1 MCRVDERVYVR
12 ADGHRSVFQEDF
24 MCEKGKQLRRI
35 CPDAKVRRTEYPDPT
50 SSPIASSPITPNG
63 PLYHARPRRPSTSS
77 RPSTKDGP
85 VASLKPEIH
94 IEFSSKKGKGKSY
107 VPTVHITT
115 GKTKRSSGGSSS
127 AYESPGSEAS
137 HTVRTGYPDI
147 SPPPLSRGGL
157 RPSSGQYRNMSSD
170 ESHSGSSHVAHTY
183 HTSDGY
189 DTPSLATG
197 TTSTSSGVRPIIHN
211 APRHAPSPI
220 DSTRGTAGSPS
231 SLYRTAEVT
240 PSALYNE
247 DSDRTRS
254 TSSYAPEITGREA
267 DRQQRRE
274 QKKRQQEA
282 LDRELAANLIR
293 EENVKQVR
301 FENDR
306 ANHRAQERAQEQRR
320 AEDRER
326 LRQQAAREREREA
339 QAAKEAAAKEAAS
352 RRSKPPTTAPKPA
365 RRNSVRMSST
375 EAAKQAQLVAAEEY
389 QMQQERIKAEAL
401 EREERAAERA
411 AQQPPTFPHNQPPT
425 LQQLQQDRD
434 YYNPRGTTRA
444 PQPPAPLPQTPL
456 IRRPSQS
463 NQPRPDLARRP
474 STRETGAPQQPRP
487 RGQPPVSYDRYNANP
502 VRGGELPSA
511 RTERRPS
518 SSHANNPFAP
528 AVDPWDQRSV
538 RDALPSARGPQVGHN
553 FPPQMASQ
561 RMQQAVFDD
570 PFSSSEEEGQGR
582 YRRR

>member
-94 IEFSSKKGKGKSY
+94 IEFSAKKGIQ
-107 VPTVHITT
+107 ITT

-127 AYESPGSEAS
+127 AYESPSSEAS

-157 RPSSGQYRNMSSD
+157 RPSSGPYRNLSSD

-197 TTSTSSGVRPIIHN
+197 TTSASSGGRPIIHN
-211 APRHAPSPI
+211 GPRHAPSPI

-231 SLYRTAEVT
+231 SPYRTAEVT
-240 PSALYNE
+240 PSSLYDE

-293 EENVKQVR
+293 EENSKHVR

-306 ANHRAQERAQEQRR
+306 ANHRAQERAQNTFAAQEQRR

-326 LRQQAAREREREA
+326 LRQQAAREREA
-339 QAAKEAAAKEAAS
+339 QAAKEAAS
-352 RRSKPPTTAPKPA
+352 RRSKPPTTAPKPT
-365 RRNSVRMSST
+365 RRNSVRMSSA
-375 EAAKQAQLVAAEEY
+375 EAAKQAQLVQAEQY

-401 EREERAAERA
+401 EREERAAEGA
-411 AQQPPTFPHNQPPT
+411 AQQPPTFPHSQPPT
-425 LQQLQQDRD
+425 LQQLQQDRE

-444 PQPPAPLPQTPL
+444 PQPTAPTPQPPI

-463 NQPRPDLARRP
+463 NQPRPDLTRRP
-474 STRETGAPQQPRP
+474 STREPSGAAQQPRTS
-487 RGQPPVSYDRYNANP
+487 RGKPPISYDRYNTNP
-502 VRGGELPSA
+502 ARGGELPSA

-528 AVDPWDQRSV
+528 VVDPWDQRSV

-553 FPPQMASQ
+553 FPPQQATQ
-561 RMQQAVFDD
+561 RMQQAVYSD
-570 PFSSSEEEGQGR
+570 PFSSSEEEEGGQGR
-582 YRRR
+582 YRTRR

>member
-63 PLYHARPRRPSTSS
+63 PLYRPRRPSTSA
-77 RPSTKDGP
+77 KDGP
-85 VASLKPEIH
+85 IASLKPEIH

-107 VPTVHITT
+107 GPTVHITT
-115 GKTKRSSGGSSS
+115 GKTKRTSGGSSS
-127 AYESPGSEAS
+127 AYESPGSEGS

-157 RPSSGQYRNMSSD
+157 RPTSDQYRNMSSD
-170 ESHSGSSHVAHTY
+170 ESHSGSSHIAHTY

-211 APRHAPSPI
+211 GPRHAPSPI

-231 SLYRTAEVT
+231 NSYRTAEVR
-240 PSALYNE
+240 PSSLYNE

-274 QKKRQQEA
+274 QQKRQQEA

-293 EENVKQVR
+293 EENIKQVR
-301 FENDR
+301 FETDR
-306 ANHRAQERAQEQRR
+306 ANHRTAERAQNAYAAQEQRR

-326 LRQQAAREREREA
+326 LRQQATREREREA
-339 QAAKEAAAKEAAS
+339 QAAKDAAAKEAAS

-365 RRNSVRMSST
+365 RRNSVRMSSA

-411 AQQPPTFPHNQPPT
+411 AQQPPPTFSPHNQPPPT
-425 LQQLQQDRD
+425 LQERQKDSK
-434 YYNPRGTTRA
+434 YYDPRGTT
-444 PQPPAPLPQTPL
+444 QPPL

-463 NQPRPDLARRP
+463 NAPRPDLSRRP
-474 STRETGAPQQPRP
+474 STRESGAPQAPRP
-487 RGQPPVSYDRYNANP
+487 SRGQPPVSYDRYNTGPA
-502 VRGGELPSA
+502 VRGTELPSA

-518 SSHANNPFAP
+518 SSHANNPFNSI
-528 AVDPWDQRSV
+528 VDPWDQRSV

-553 FPPQMASQ
+553 FPPQLATQ
-561 RMQQAVFDD
+561 RMQQAVYNNEVFGESD
-570 PFSSSEEEGQGR
+570 EEEGGR
-582 YRRR
+582 YRTRR